1 MNKMN
6 DLESGFRSWQPRK
19 PSVKLKRK
27 IFAGLTG
34 RIEPSGSFNWLAPAL
49 ACMFLAFVVFN
60 EENGISFSSVSSRAM
75 VAMVLSNGSSA
86 SYLPGS
92 FDRTHNNLSAD
103 TFDWTN
109 SGHSSSSMHSL
120 LPGKTND

>member
-1 MNKMN
+1 MNRMN
-6 DLESGFRSWQPRK
+6 DLENEFRSWLPRQA
-19 PSVKLKRK
+19 SAKLKRK
-27 IFAGLTG
+27 IFAGLAG
-34 RIEPSGSFNWLAPAL
+34 RVEPGGSFNWLAPAL

-60 EENGISFSSVSSRAM
+60 EENGISFTSGASRAM

-92 FDRTHNNLSAD
+92 FDRTHNNVSVD

-109 SGHSSSSMHSL
+109 SGHSSFSMRSL
-120 LPGKTND
+120 WPGKTND